1 MKAYRKVIVK
11 DEPPAQGQE
20 IVKAIFGVK
29 AECSMQTLVIS
40 DISCENY

>member
-1 MKAYRKVIVK
+1 MKAFRKIVSK
-11 DEPPAQGQE
+11 DEPQAKGQD
-20 IVKAIFGVK
+20 IIKAIFGVK

>member
-1 MKAYRKVIVK
+1 MKAFRKIVAK
-11 DEPPAQGQE
+11 DEAQAKGQD

-29 AECSMQTLVIS
+29 AECSLQTLVIS